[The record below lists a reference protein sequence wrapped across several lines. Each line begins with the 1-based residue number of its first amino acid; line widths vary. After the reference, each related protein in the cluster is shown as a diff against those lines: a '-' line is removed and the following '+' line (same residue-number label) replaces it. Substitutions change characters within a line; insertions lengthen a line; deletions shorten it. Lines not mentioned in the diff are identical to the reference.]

1 MSDEVYKTHYHMITL
16 TKKQDRAYYEATRE
30 LQDLYNYNKER
41 DKKIRELH
49 VMRVVK
55 LEEGLQR
62 LLVAKSKK
70 K

>member
-1 MSDEVYKTHYHMITL
+1 MITL
-16 TKKQDRAYYEATRE
+16 TKKQDRAYNEATRE

>member
-1 MSDEVYKTHYHMITL
+1 MITL
-16 TKKQDRAYYEATRE
+16 TKKQNRAYNEATRE

-49 VMRVVK
+49 VMRLVK
-55 LEEGLQR
+55 LEEGLKR